1 MAEDTNT
8 ESPKLLRALLALAV
22 DEREQRLTADS
33 GARKTE
39 LILDAAG
46 LDSSEIAALIGK
58 QAGSVR
64 MTLSRA
70 RKGGSKKQD
79 NGDG

>member
-1 MAEDTNT
+1 MTEDANAHTT
-8 ESPKLLRALLALAV
+8 KLLRALLALAV
-22 DEREQRLTADS
+22 DEREERLTANP

-46 LDSSEIAALIGK
+46 LDSSEIAALTGK

-64 MTLSRA
+64 MALSRA
-70 RKGGSKKQD
+70 RKGGQARWDS
-79 NGDG
+79 GDG